1 MAIRGYGAF
10 PGFSAEYNDSTTD
23 IFWGG
28 DMGRLDVLMR
38 PEVLDG
44 TIRDATNSPTTV
56 LRPGLLLARN
66 SSGKLV
72 AYDPSGTG
80 GVQKAI
86 AILPIEIKVTDFF
99 GANLD
104 RVLAVIVRGPV
115 RASKLIGLD
124 YSSRGQLADLG
135 FRFDDGVQNDSFQY
149 AAITDVGDA
158 AYTVSA
164 NETGVLFV
172 LRPSAS
178 RIITLP
184 ALAPGLTYEFVN
196 HGSATFVLTSAEGDN
211 MIVGNDLEAD
221 SVSFAT
227 TGEIIGATIR
237 VTSIQFGATKKW
249 LVQQLT
255 CPPTTKTGITATI
268 VT

>member
-28 DMGRLDVLMR
+28 DMGRLDILMM
-38 PEVLDG
+38 PMVLDG

-66 SSGKLV
+66 SSNKLV
-72 AYDPSGTG
+72 AYDPTGTG

-86 AILPIEIKVTDFF
+86 AVLPVEIKVTDFF
-99 GANLD
+99 GVNQD
-104 RVLAVIVRGPV
+104 RTLAVVVRGPV

-124 YSSRGQLADLG
+124 YASRGQLADAG
-135 FRFDDGVQNDSFQY
+135 FRFDDNIQNDTYQY
-149 AAITDVGDA
+149 AQVTDLGDA

-164 NETGVLFV
+164 NESGVLFV
-172 LRPSAS
+172 IRPTAS
-178 RIITLP
+178 RIVTLP
-184 ALAPGLTYEFVN
+184 ACNPGLTYEFVN

-227 TGEIIGATIR
+227 AGEIIGVTMR
-237 VTSIQFGATKKW
+237 VTSIQFGSTKKW

-255 CPPTTKTGITATI
+255 CPPTAKTGTTATI